1 MSEQPMTRRERRE
14 LERREAERLEA
25 ERKAQE
31 AAAAEAERKA
41 REEVAAEA
49 ARAAEAA
56 AQTQA
61 ESEAVSV
68 AEPAAGMPTASDMP
82 VVEVAQPMT
91 RRQLRELE
99 RRRREAEV
107 AAAAAAAAP
116 AEASTADASVM
127 DEPKAAPEVESAVE
141 PTAEATVEP
150 APDTTTEAVADD
162 VQTAPADDIQVEDV
176 TADET
181 PGTWSIHDTDDPAP
195 ATGQPS
201 PLFPEVSAPRS
212 RDEGPVLLWNP
223 SATAEDAPR
232 RARASFGLP
241 VNEQLP
247 VVRDTHQTPEPGS
260 SPEDIDDYFSRLL
273 ETGQQDEPPTGS
285 ITMPSSLNVDETD
298 ALPRTAIQR
307 HDEQNEPG
315 WRDTLNPAGAAAVD
329 DETDGID
336 DPGILE
342 ELFGPRA
349 ANSAV
354 SAKTVT
360 GFTAPADT
368 GEYVDHL
375 SRSGAVD
382 SDPLSW
388 LPADR
393 PDTTLMMPADD
404 DADATV
410 RFPAAVA
417 PVVTT
422 SESTPT
428 SEADADDALVPRTGS
443 HMRKGA
449 ESASLED
456 DTEAIPTSWK
466 IAAVGA
472 GAAAVGVIILAWN
485 LIQGWLG

>member
-41 REEVAAEA
+41 REEVAAKA

-99 RRRREAEV
+99 RRREAEA

-141 PTAEATVEP
+141 PTAEATVEQ
-150 APDTTTEAVADD
+150 APDTTTEAVEDD
-162 VQTAPADDIQVEDV
+162 VQTAPADDIQAEDV

-181 PGTWSIHDTDDPAP
+181 PGAWSIHDKDEPAP

-212 RDEGPVLLWNP
+212 REEGPVLLWNP

-298 ALPRTAIQR
+298 ALPRTAIER

-360 GFTAPADT
+360 GFTAPADA

-393 PDTTLMMPADD
+393 PDTTLMLRADD
-404 DADATV
+404 DPDATL
-410 RFPAAVA
+410 RLPAEVV

-428 SEADADDALVPRTGS
+428 SEADADDALVSQTGS
-443 HMRKGA
+443 HMWKGA

>member
-68 AEPAAGMPTASDMP
+68 VEPAAGMPTASDMP

-99 RRRREAEV
+99 RRRREAE
-107 AAAAAAAAP
+107 AAAAAATAAP
-116 AEASTADASVM
+116 AEAPAADASVM

-141 PTAEATVEP
+141 PTAEATVEQ

-181 PGTWSIHDTDDPAP
+181 PGTWSIHDTDEPAP

-232 RARASFGLP
+232 RARASFGLR

-298 ALPRTAIQR
+298 ALPRTAIER

-360 GFTAPADT
+360 GFTAPADA

-404 DADATV
+404 DADATL
-410 RFPAAVA
+410 RLPAAVA

-428 SEADADDALVPRTGS
+428 SEADADDALVAQTGS
-443 HMRKGA
+443 HLWTGA
-449 ESASLED
+449 ESASLEG

>member
-1 MSEQPMTRRERRE
+1 MSKQPMTRRERRE
-14 LERREAERLEA
+14 LERREAEHLEA
-25 ERKAQE
+25 ERTAQE

-41 REEVAAEA
+41 REEAAAVAAP
-49 ARAAEAA
+49 AAEAA

-61 ESEAVSV
+61 ESEDLSA
-68 AEPAAGMPTASDMP
+68 AEPAAEMPAAPDMP

-99 RRRREAEV
+99 RRRREAE
-107 AAAAAAAAP
+107 AAAAAAP
-116 AEASTADASVM
+116 AAPADAPAADAPVT

-141 PTAEATVEP
+141 PTAEAAVEQ
-150 APDTTTEAVADD
+150 APDTTPEAVEDD
-162 VQTAPADDIQVEDV
+162 VQTTPADDIQAEEA
-176 TADET
+176 TPDET
-181 PGTWSIHDTDDPAP
+181 PGTWSIHDTEKPAP
-195 ATGQPS
+195 ATDEPS

-247 VVRDTHQTPEPGS
+247 VVRDTHRTPEPGS

-273 ETGQQDEPPTGS
+273 EVGQQDEPPTGS

-298 ALPRTAIQR
+298 ALPRTAIEQY
-307 HDEQNEPG
+307 DEQNEPG
-315 WRDTLNPAGAAAVD
+315 WRDTLNPVDAAAVD

-342 ELFGPRA
+342 ERFGPRA

-354 SAKTVT
+354 SARTVT
-360 GFTAPADT
+360 GFTAPADA

-388 LPADR
+388 I
-393 PDTTLMMPADD
+393 PDDCPDATLMLPADD
-404 DADATV
+404 DADATL
-410 RFPAAVA
+410 RLPAAVT
-417 PVVTT
+417 PVVTI

-428 SEADADDALVPRTGS
+428 SDADPDDALVPRTGS

-449 ESASLED
+449 ESASFED

-472 GAAAVGVIILAWN
+472 GAATVGVIILAWN